1 MRAKILSAGPS
12 LMFMVL
18 MRWSSFK
25 RSKAC
30 PSISWDRNS
39 SAISWQPAQRAM
51 ENDIEQLDTQHLWVK
66 IQARFVAYNILHF
79 HNINENKQQMCCS
92 HNKDKQQNVQ

>member
-18 MRWSSFK
+18 IRWSSFN

-39 SAISWQPAQRAM
+39 SAISWQPAQTAT
-51 ENDIEQLDTQHLWVK
+51 ENRCNYQLDAQDSWAK
-66 IQARFVAYNILHF
+66 K
-79 HNINENKQQMCCS
+79 NK
-92 HNKDKQQNVQ
+92 NKNLAFQIVCIFPNPTDD